1 MQTER
6 TQSTSLAAAEGAGNF
21 RFFHEERC
29 DGGARQ
35 QSARARTSAMAER
48 GCQELAA
55 LVLHVAAELI
65 SGAVLVLAPQL
76 FVPGEISVDH
86 TESLRGIGNGALSI
100 VPRRRGHPAAETST
114 AGPAL
119 LAGAIVSWM
128 AARPVR
134 AHGMAALL
142 LYHTR
147 DCANGEAVLN
157 VAPGKQPWQAAGG
170 AAAAATVAVAAA
182 AAAEGHVQLRP
193 QKGLL
198 QLQQLQQLRPQKVA
212 KQGLLAYS

>member
-65 SGAVLVLAPQL
+65 SGTVLVLAPQL

-100 VPRRRGHPAAETST
+100 G
-114 AGPAL
+114 L
-119 LAGAIVSWM
+119 LGL
-128 AARPVR
+128 
-134 AHGMAALL
+134 ALL
-142 LYHTR
+142 LSDESAGPWWAYVIVAQYHVGVVILQLKHPLLGLPTGWR
-147 DCANGEAVLN
+147 RRFTDGCSACSRAWDGGASTLRHPRLRERRSCPECGAR
-157 VAPGKQPWQAAGG
+157 QAA
-170 AAAAATVAVAAA
+170 
-182 AAAEGHVQLRP
+182 
-193 QKGLL
+193 
-198 QLQQLQQLRPQKVA
+198 
-212 KQGLLAYS
+212 LAGSRWGSSCRHRRRRRRRHRSCC